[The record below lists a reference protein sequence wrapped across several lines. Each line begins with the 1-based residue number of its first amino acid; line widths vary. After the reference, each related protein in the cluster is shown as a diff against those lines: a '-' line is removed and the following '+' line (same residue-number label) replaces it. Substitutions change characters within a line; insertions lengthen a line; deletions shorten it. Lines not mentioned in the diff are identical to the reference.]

1 MDKALK
7 IKRNYS
13 MWRAH
18 QLLLEIENIV
28 TIINDL
34 DSAPRISSIINK
46 AKSIFDK
53 EQIRLNSQLEEDLTS
68 GFNW

>member
-1 MDKALK
+1 
-7 IKRNYS
+7 